1 MTKYTTL
8 QLELNNAFQKA
19 IIYDELESH
28 TSQAHNYCAKYLMPG
43 AWGRNVWL
51 EVLNDAYR
59 MRRELEATKKSEQ
72 TNEG

>member
-1 MTKYTTL
+1 MNKYTNL
-8 QLELNNAFQKA
+8 QIQLDNVIQKA
-19 IIYDELESH
+19 IVYDELESH
-28 TSQAHNYCAKYLMPG
+28 TNEAHNYCAKYLMPG